1 VAQDGAKEAGGEE
14 DGVVIKSKKT
24 VNFLSF
30 NSLYPVDFRLAFY
43 FINKAFICGKLSSIP
58 VEVSRSFKNLS
69 RHPVF
74 RKVGCHRTVKTLRVV
89 MSWLIQ
95 KLVSM

>member
-1 VAQDGAKEAGGEE
+1 MLFSLSLPTIFCRSDVTQDGAKEAGGEE

-43 FINKAFICGKLSSIP
+43 FINKTFHL
-58 VEVSRSFKNLS
+58 
-69 RHPVF
+69 
-74 RKVGCHRTVKTLRVV
+74 RKV
-89 MSWLIQ
+89 I
-95 KLVSM
+95 